1 MIKMNKIYR
10 VKNWFMVKNF
20 TSSERVA
27 IMSSDEMIIEK
38 ETEKAVLGKW
48 NTKFGSITKWIPKS
62 CLEID
67 AFAMAGQ
74 LY

>member
-1 MIKMNKIYR
+1 MNKIYR

-48 NTKFGSITKWIPKS
+48 NTKFGAITKWIPKS

-74 LY
+74 LN